1 MALVTLTFTNQP
13 LNASCQVGDTVYY
26 VSTTNTLKGA
36 TNDFL
41 VEDGTG
47 ITEIG
52 VIVEIANPLTTP
64 VITVRAID
72 SYPGTSSTLTN
83 KFIFF
88 SKDNKANLSS
98 PLGYY
103 ASVKLRNNSL
113 TEGEIHAVGMEMFE
127 SRK

>member
-1 MALVTLTFTNQP
+1 MALVTLTFLNQP
-13 LNASCQVGDTVYY
+13 LNTSCQVGDIAYY

-36 TNDFL
+36 TNDFI

-52 VIVEIANPLTTP
+52 TIVQITNPFVTP
-64 VITVRAID
+64 VIIVRAIA
-72 SYPGTSSTLTN
+72 SYPGNSSTLTG

-98 PLGYY
+98 PLGYF
-103 ASVKLRNNSL
+103 ASVKFKNNSL
-113 TEGEIHAVGMEMFE
+113 TEAELFAVSAET
-127 SRK
+127 SVSSK